1 MPAHYWWIWIIV
13 AAVFVVAEILTAGFF
28 LLWFGV
34 GAAVAGVLTLM
45 GLGATWQLAA
55 FVVVSFVLFL
65 FSRRFADRFTK
76 EQPPGIGADR
86 FIGKQGVV
94 IEGIKNSE
102 NKGRVRID
110 HEEWRAESA
119 SRNPTDVDAAISV
132 TGISGTYVTVVP
144 VEQGTQEGE

>member
-13 AAVFVVAEILTAGFF
+13 ATVFVVAEILTAGFF

-86 FIGKQGVV
+86 FINKQGVV
-94 IEGIKNSE
+94 IEGINTRE

-119 SRNPTDVDAAISV
+119 SGNPIDVGAPITV
-132 TGISGTYVTVVP
+132 TSISGTYVTVVP
-144 VEQGTQEGE
+144 VEQGNEGGE